1 MPDLVWYLM
10 NAGGV
15 TVKMAFIITGI
26 WLFTNRTYGRE
37 SPDVVRWIFRWA
49 KRAFPIG
56 AGLYWLSEAII
67 NGPLNGWDAIII
79 GLDWWNYRGLKNE
92 DDDDFWKRAK
102 EKATEVVKQV
112 GDRLVIVPPEPATA
126 GA

>member
-1 MPDLVWYLM
+1 VTIKLTFIF
-10 NAGGV
+10 GGI
-15 TVKMAFIITGI
+15 F
-26 WLFTNRTYGRE
+26 LFTARMHGKE
-37 SPDVVRWIFRWA
+37 APDAVRWIFRWA

-56 AGLYWLSEAII
+56 ATVYWISEAIV

-79 GLDWWNYRGLKNE
+79 VLDWWNYRGLKDE

-102 EKATEVVKQV
+102 DKVTEVVKQV
-112 GDRLVIVPPEPATA
+112 GDRLVIAPPEPATA